1 MAWNNNHVQLEL
13 NIGGCGLHINN
24 TDICNLN
31 LNCSHRLAE
40 MRKDKNSLRIYNDRE
55 LPLPFFEQ
63 PGADRMMRSAAH

>member
-31 LNCSHRLAE
+31 LNCSHRLAV
-40 MRKDKNSLRIYNDRE
+40 MRKDKNSL
-55 LPLPFFEQ
+55 
-63 PGADRMMRSAAH
+63 